1 MRCARFLLTSVS
13 RTPNGIRTR
22 AAALKGRCPWPLDDG
37 GSTATA
43 GLPVAPAVGDRLS
56 IGDGRHWRQS
66 RCRHRHRLAWPG
78 TGLSPGRRVTRAGC
92 ACSAS
97 LALPVLVDE
106 LLGDRGLLA
115 FLRDDKPRDHVRE
128 HT

>member
-1 MRCARFLLTSVS
+1 MRCARLLLTYVS

-22 AAALKGRCPWPLDDG
+22 AAALKGRCPWPLDDR

-56 IGDGRHWRQS
+56 IGEGRHWPQS
-66 RCRHRHRLAWPG
+66 RCRHLHRLAGPG
-78 TGLSPGRRVTRAGC
+78 TALTPGRQVTRAAC

-97 LALPVLVDE
+97 LALPVPVDE
-106 LLGDRGLLA
+106 L
-115 FLRDDKPRDHVRE
+115 
-128 HT
+128 